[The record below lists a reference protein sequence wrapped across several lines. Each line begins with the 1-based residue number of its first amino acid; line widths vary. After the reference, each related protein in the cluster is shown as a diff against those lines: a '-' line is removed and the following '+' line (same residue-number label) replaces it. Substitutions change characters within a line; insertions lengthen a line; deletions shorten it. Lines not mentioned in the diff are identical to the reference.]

1 MKKNNKTNK
10 IVILSIIGL
19 LLLVCVV
26 IFILNYTKDSSSFSL
41 LEKNWINNHKSNVI
55 DVSVY
60 NDVPVYGQDG
70 EGMIFSYLEE
80 FTNSYGIE
88 FNKVSYLVG
97 GSTNMRDV
105 SFRILNYNEEL
116 GENDILLYTD
126 KYVLIGKNN
135 DNINGISSLRDKAIG
150 VLEEDTSNVRYYLN
164 EAVGVKYTSCKDTQE
179 MIDLLNQGEISYG
192 VVPNNLYL
200 DDIIEND
207 LSVVFH
213 LDELYK
219 KYVLTV
225 NNDKTLKSIMNK
237 FTMIYQK
244 DFEEEKYKTYFL
256 DAFFK
261 FSKISEAERMN
272 YNASNYV
279 YGYVANM
286 PYENMINKEFVGT
299 LANYLSGFEDTAD
312 VDFKLVGYNNVNE
325 LKQAF
330 SRGEVDVLF
339 ANFNTTGVN
348 VDVVNTISPFE
359 EKYVILSKDNYP
371 MNSIRSLKGQEVYT
385 VSGTYLYDYLSVNG
399 ITPKGFINT
408 DELLRNV
415 SNKSIVMLN
424 FDTYEYY
431 KDRKF
436 KNYKVLY
443 EGVLDN
449 DYSFAI
455 RDVNKNQTFIKL
467 FSYYISSINYKN
479 IRYEYNTD
487 YMVNS
492 KNELSVMVKYIAIIL
507 GITIM
512 GLVVLYLILR
522 KGKKKENITK
532 DDKLKF
538 IDVMTSLKNRNYL
551 NYNIKTWEDNVIYPQ
566 SIVILDLN
574 NIKYINDNY
583 GHAEG
588 DEVIKKAASIL
599 INNQEENTDI
609 VRTDG
614 NEFLIYMVG
623 YDEKKIQ
630 EYIRKLSKEM
640 KNLPHEFGASFGYS
654 MITDDI
660 KTIEDA
666 LNESVE
672 VMKQQKKE
680 KADEEKN

>member
-105 SFRILNYNEEL
+105 SFRILNYNEEP

-436 KNYKVLY
+436 KNYKILY

-566 SIVILDLN
+566 SIVIIDLN

-588 DEVIKKAASIL
+588 DEVIKKSAIIL

-660 KTIEDA
+660 KTIDDA
-666 LNESVE
+666 INEATLS
-672 VMKQQKKE
+672 MRQAKE
-680 KADEEKN
+680 KL

>member
-192 VVPNNLYL
+192 VILNNLYL

-436 KNYKVLY
+436 KNYKILY

-507 GITIM
+507 GITVM

-660 KTIEDA
+660 KTIDDA
-666 LNESVE
+666 INEATLS
-672 VMKQQKKE
+672 MRQAKE
-680 KADEEKN
+680 KL

>member
-623 YDEKKIQ
+623 YDEKRVQ

-660 KTIEDA
+660 KTIDDA
-666 LNESVE
+666 INEATLS
-672 VMKQQKKE
+672 MRQAKE
-680 KADEEKN
+680 KL

>member
-126 KYVLIGKNN
+126 KYVLIGKND

-487 YMVNS
+487 YIVNS

-660 KTIEDA
+660 KTIDDA
-666 LNESVE
+666 INEATLS
-672 VMKQQKKE
+672 MRQAKE
-680 KADEEKN
+680 KL

>member
-105 SFRILNYNEEL
+105 SFRILNYNEEP

-126 KYVLIGKNN
+126 KNVLIGKND

-256 DAFFK
+256 DAFLFGR
-261 FSKISEAERMN
+261 SSQSRM
-272 YNASNYV
+272 
-279 YGYVANM
+279 
-286 PYENMINKEFVGT
+286 
-299 LANYLSGFEDTAD
+299 
-312 VDFKLVGYNNVNE
+312 KL
-325 LKQAF
+325 
-330 SRGEVDVLF
+330 
-339 ANFNTTGVN
+339 
-348 VDVVNTISPFE
+348 
-359 EKYVILSKDNYP
+359 
-371 MNSIRSLKGQEVYT
+371 
-385 VSGTYLYDYLSVNG
+385 
-399 ITPKGFINT
+399 
-408 DELLRNV
+408 
-415 SNKSIVMLN
+415 
-424 FDTYEYY
+424 
-431 KDRKF
+431 
-436 KNYKVLY
+436 
-443 EGVLDN
+443 
-449 DYSFAI
+449 
-455 RDVNKNQTFIKL
+455 
-467 FSYYISSINYKN
+467 
-479 IRYEYNTD
+479 
-487 YMVNS
+487 
-492 KNELSVMVKYIAIIL
+492 
-507 GITIM
+507 
-512 GLVVLYLILR
+512 
-522 KGKKKENITK
+522 
-532 DDKLKF
+532 
-538 IDVMTSLKNRNYL
+538 
-551 NYNIKTWEDNVIYPQ
+551 
-566 SIVILDLN
+566 
-574 NIKYINDNY
+574 
-583 GHAEG
+583 
-588 DEVIKKAASIL
+588 
-599 INNQEENTDI
+599 
-609 VRTDG
+609 
-614 NEFLIYMVG
+614 
-623 YDEKKIQ
+623 
-630 EYIRKLSKEM
+630 
-640 KNLPHEFGASFGYS
+640 
-654 MITDDI
+654 
-660 KTIEDA
+660 
-666 LNESVE
+666 
-672 VMKQQKKE
+672 
-680 KADEEKN
+680 

>member
-623 YDEKKIQ
+623 YDEKRVK

-660 KTIEDA
+660 KTIDDA
-666 LNESVE
+666 INEATLS
-672 VMKQQKKE
+672 MRQAKE
-680 KADEEKN
+680 KL

>member
-179 MIDLLNQGEISYG
+179 MVDLLNQGEISYG

-436 KNYKVLY
+436 KNYKILY

-507 GITIM
+507 GITVM

-566 SIVILDLN
+566 SIVIIDLN

-660 KTIEDA
+660 KTIDDA
-666 LNESVE
+666 INEATLS
-672 VMKQQKKE
+672 MRQAKE
-680 KADEEKN
+680 KL

>member
-192 VVPNNLYL
+192 VIPNNLYL

-436 KNYKVLY
+436 KNYKILY

-660 KTIEDA
+660 KTIDDA
-666 LNESVE
+666 INEATLS
-672 VMKQQKKE
+672 MRQAKE
-680 KADEEKN
+680 KL

>member
-105 SFRILNYNEEL
+105 SFRILNYNEEP

-436 KNYKVLY
+436 KNYKILY

-566 SIVILDLN
+566 SIVIIDLN

-660 KTIEDA
+660 KTIDDA
-666 LNESVE
+666 INEATLS
-672 VMKQQKKE
+672 MRQAKE
-680 KADEEKN
+680 KL

>member
-436 KNYKVLY
+436 KNYKILY

-640 KNLPHEFGASFGYS
+640 KSLPHEFGASFGYS

-660 KTIEDA
+660 KTIDDA
-666 LNESVE
+666 INEATLS
-672 VMKQQKKE
+672 MRQAKE
-680 KADEEKN
+680 KL